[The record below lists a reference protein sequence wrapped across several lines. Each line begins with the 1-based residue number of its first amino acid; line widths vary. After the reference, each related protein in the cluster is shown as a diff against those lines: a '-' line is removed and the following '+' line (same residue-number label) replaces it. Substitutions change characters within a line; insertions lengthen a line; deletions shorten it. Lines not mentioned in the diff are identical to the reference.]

1 MSSSVEEDV
10 LDSTCMYIS
19 HKRTNQTHLLNLA
32 AMGNLEPTQ
41 QVKRRVLSCQ
51 PLQTLNYNKSSMGQ
65 LRSH

>member
-1 MSSSVEEDV
+1 MSSSVEEVV
-10 LDSTCMYIS
+10 LNSTYMYIS
-19 HKRTNQTHLLNLA
+19 HKRANQTYLLNLA

-41 QVKRRVLSCQ
+41 QVKRRVLCCQ